1 MYIRVVLLHEEVGS
15 TVAETTKENKEIE
28 RIKKRRNITNTC
40 YLSDDVI
47 ITQLR
52 RFVNSYCEK
61 IIKFAVLCELSTIR
75 VFNFVQFDCL
85 KALN

>member
-1 MYIRVVLLHEEVGS
+1 MLLHEEVGS

-28 RIKKRRNITNTC
+28 RIKKRRNITNAC

-61 IIKFAVLCELSTIR
+61 IINFVVLCALSTVR
-75 VFNFVQFDCL
+75 VFIFVRFDCV

>member
-61 IIKFAVLCELSTIR
+61 FIKFAVLCELSTIR
-75 VFNFVQFDCL
+75 VFIFVQFDCL

>member
-1 MYIRVVLLHEEVGS
+1 MYIRVVLRHEEVGS

-40 YLSDDVI
+40 YLSDDII

-61 IIKFAVLCELSTIR
+61 IINFEVLCELLTIH
-75 VFNFVQFDCL
+75 VLIFVRFDCL
-85 KALN
+85 QALN

>member
-1 MYIRVVLLHEEVGS
+1 MLLHEEVGS

-75 VFNFVQFDCL
+75 VFIFVQFDSL